1 MFLQNFW
8 SDWIELDLI
17 NCVTTIYIWISP
29 PFFDVSRRDLAIKE
43 IVWKILWSTEIS
55 TRCYIYVV
63 ALFITEEVSKLQ
75 KW

>member
-43 IVWKILWSTEIS
+43 KRDCLENF
-55 TRCYIYVV
+55 VV
-63 ALFITEEVSKLQ
+63 NGNFN
-75 KW
+75 

>member
-17 NCVTTIYIWISP
+17 NCVTTIYIWISR

-43 IVWKILWSTEIS
+43 KRDCLENF
-55 TRCYIYVV
+55 VV
-63 ALFITEEVSKLQ
+63 NGNFN
-75 KW
+75 